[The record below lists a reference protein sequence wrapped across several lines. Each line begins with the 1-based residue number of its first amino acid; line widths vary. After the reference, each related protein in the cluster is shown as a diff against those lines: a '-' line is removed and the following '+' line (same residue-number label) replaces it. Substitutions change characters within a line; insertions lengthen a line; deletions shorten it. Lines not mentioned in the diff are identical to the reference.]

1 MFTVLALEND
11 LPCRDIGRA
20 DVGREVDGVLLLKD
34 LLRDLVGDC
43 KLLLGV
49 LGGDGLE
56 SCAPHDFICI
66 SRRPGKNDLLQLGH
80 GENSPGAWST
90 SLSVG

>member
-1 MFTVLALEND
+1 MGCGGFFVAEGGTGVAKLLLVFTVLALEND

-56 SCAPHDFICI
+56 S
-66 SRRPGKNDLLQLGH
+66 
-80 GENSPGAWST
+80 
-90 SLSVG
+90 